1 MKANFESLYDHI
13 GYLFYALAS
22 EQKTLSK
29 YDMKRLETE
38 ISESWQPLTSAEASL
53 HYSLIKHLNNTITN
67 CQSDGLTSSNA
78 FEVFEDY
85 YSIHYANFGDDLQH
99 KILAA
104 ANEVSHEFFSTSKDK
119 NGSHLMRELKL
130 LLHPHIAETHK
141 ACPPAIVYLY
151 KGERDENG
159 LKLERV
165 A

>member
-1 MKANFESLYDHI
+1 MKANFEALYDHI

-29 YDMKRLETE
+29 YDMKKLEAE

-67 CQSDGLTSSNA
+67 CQSDGLTCNNA

-85 YSIHYANFGDDLQH
+85 YSIHHSNFGDNLQH

-104 ANEVSHEFFSTSKDK
+104 ANEVSREFFSTSKDK
-119 NGSHLMRELKL
+119 NGSHLMSELKH
-130 LLHPHIAETHK
+130 LLHPHITETHN
-141 ACPPAIVYLY
+141 ACPPAIVYMY